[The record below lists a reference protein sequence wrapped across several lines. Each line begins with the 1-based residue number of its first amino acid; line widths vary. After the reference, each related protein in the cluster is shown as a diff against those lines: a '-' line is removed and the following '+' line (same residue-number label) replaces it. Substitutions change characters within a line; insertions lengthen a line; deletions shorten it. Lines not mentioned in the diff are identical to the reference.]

1 MFLFI
6 YIVFSSGA
14 AGRHSNTSYVLIYL
28 YISRGDDMSFVF
40 KYILCS
46 YLSRIQRRFLF
57 LVALFKYILCSYL
70 SLPFV
75 PFHNPHLDSNTS
87 YVLIY
92 QMKQKRT
99 ETGKVLFKYILCS
112 YLSYPGICRTA
123 AGTGFKYILCSYLSP
138 DGWKTFKIY
147 PGIQIH
153 PMFLFIFEVFS
164 YAFFK
169 AIIQIHPM
177 FLFIYYDMLA
187 SCSRYKFKY
196 ILCSYL
202 SGSFSGD
209 SSKNSD
215 SNTSYVLI
223 YPWTAN
229 SVVCKSNIQIHPMF
243 YLIPH
248 LIDI

>member
-1 MFLFI
+1 MEGL
-6 YIVFSSGA
+6 
-14 AGRHSNTSYVLIYL
+14 
-28 YISRGDDMSFVF
+28 F

-46 YLSRIQRRFLF
+46 YLSSDFDTDFITT
-57 LVALFKYILCSYL
+57 ALFKYILCSYL

-112 YLSYPGICRTA
+112 YLS
-123 AGTGFKYILCSYLSP
+123 P

-177 FLFIYYDMLA
+177 FLFILGQQILSSA
-187 SCSRYKFKY
+187 NLTFKY
-196 ILCSYL
+196 ILCSTL
-202 SGSFSGD
+202 
-209 SSKNSD
+209 
-215 SNTSYVLI
+215 
-223 YPWTAN
+223 YP
-229 SVVCKSNIQIHPMF
+229 I
-243 YLIPH
+243 
-248 LIDI
+248 